1 MYRHIST
8 FPALSFAYGLVTH
21 WSTFKVNIRQF
32 SWEDS
37 EFAQSGPGDNTLASC
52 IKSNRDYL
60 ILLEKA
66 FGTGA
71 PQEYQSFLED
81 QEHFINLLSA
91 ANLAIDSAAPLYTKD
106 SAKSFH
112 RFLFATLIMYARSL
126 NSLCHCA
133 KKKLTM
139 DEEQEFICQARE
151 FTRILT
157 NVLCSSSFEWHMR
170 VITVDGKYL

>member
-1 MYRHIST
+1 VADYLNQYKNIPTQNDVALSTHSAHSEAFFNYLLSQCWQKMYRHIST

-81 QEHFINLLSA
+81 QEHFIDLLST
-91 ANLAIDSAAPLYTKD
+91 ANLAVDSAAPLYTKD

-112 RFLFATLIMYARSL
+112 RFLFATLTL
-126 NSLCHCA
+126 LCMHVPSTHCVTA
-133 KKKLTM
+133 P
-139 DEEQEFICQARE
+139 R
-151 FTRILT
+151 R
-157 NVLCSSSFEWHMR
+157 N
-170 VITVDGKYL
+170 